1 MADDG
6 IDMSRFPL
14 ADGQQSHDSGIAD
27 TGNADGVARAQE
39 YGGSGVSGS
48 APEGEF
54 PVPDLTH
61 SLGDARRR
69 KLAALF
75 SGGYDPKQPRFEAM
89 PKGMTGQAL
98 KKEEPL
104 IGPDGGAVGRIIKSG
119 GDWYQDFVKEGSVG
133 LDKVMRDKLTPPDY
147 AVDALATVGHS
158 ATTGLTGIETGF
170 EPKYWGN
177 KVFQLGAVIPK
188 GISGLLPSGTGV
200 SGSPFSPTP
209 LLVQGARFLGGDQIK
224 PEEAARAAA
233 SGLKTGIG
241 VSLGVGSSR
250 ALHGQE
256 LVDKLTDAGLESA
269 KVMDKQR

>member
-1 MADDG
+1 MCAG
-6 IDMSRFPL
+6 PPGSRHYTRF
-14 ADGQQSHDSGIAD
+14 AVST
-27 TGNADGVARAQE
+27 TGPRRACQGA
-39 YGGSGVSGS
+39 GGSGFFGS
-48 APEGEF
+48 APDGDY
-54 PVPDLTH
+54 PVPGLTH
-61 SLGDARRR
+61 SLGDARRQ

-89 PKGMTGQAL
+89 PKGVTGQAL
-98 KKEEPL
+98 KKEDPL

-188 GISGLLPSGTGV
+188 GISGLLPIGTGV

-241 VSLGVGSSR
+241 VSLGVGSAR
-250 ALHGQE
+250 ALQGQE
-256 LVDKLTDAGLESA
+256 LVDKLTEAGLESA